1 MSFISPEFVVFFCIV
16 LPAFFIL
23 KHRVRWI
30 LLLLV
35 SYFFYAYGNIQYVPL
50 IAFSTVVDYVAARRI
65 HHHDKNEQ
73 QRRLWLVMSII
84 VNLGV
89 LFTFKYFNFF
99 NESAAVAF
107 GYTPLTHSL
116 ILPIGISFYTF
127 QSMSY
132 TIDVYRRD
140 LLPETNF
147 GIMATYVAFFPQLV
161 AGPIER
167 ATNLLPQFHQEQT
180 FDEDRA
186 VSGLQLI
193 LWGFFKKV
201 VIADRLAIYVNA
213 VYNNVDEYSGA
224 ILILATLF
232 FTFQIYCDFS
242 GYSDIAIGTARIMGF
257 DLMENFRQ
265 PYFSQSIREFW
276 GRWHISLSTWFRDYL
291 YIPLGGNRVGL
302 WRNLINLFI
311 VFVVSGLWHGA
322 GWTFIIWGVLHGLA
336 IVLIGL
342 LRHYKIDLMPGKS
355 ALMVLLRI
363 IVTFIFVS
371 FAWIFFRANSLAD
384 AHYIVSHL
392 LIFDSS
398 QNIIAPFAEAL
409 LSEQIEFILSF
420 LLIAILI
427 GFDFFDA
434 RITLPRIFAGIPMIF
449 RWGAYYSLI
458 AAVLFSGLYGA
469 GASQF
474 IYFQF

>member
-1 MSFISPEFVVFFCIV
+1 MSFISPDYVVFFCIV
-16 LPAFFIL
+16 LPLFFAI
-23 KHRVRWI
+23 KHRFRWM
-30 LLLLV
+30 LLLVV

-50 IAFSTVVDYVAARRI
+50 IAFSTVVDYIAARMI
-65 HHHDKNEQ
+65 HRNDENET
-73 QRRLWLVMSII
+73 QRKFWLAASII

-99 NESAAVAF
+99 NESAAAAF
-107 GYTPLTHSL
+107 GYTPFTHNM

-132 TIDVYRRD
+132 TIDVYRRKM
-140 LLPETNF
+140 LPENHF

-167 ATNLLPQFHQEQT
+167 ATNLLPQFHEKQK
-180 FDEDRA
+180 FDENRT
-186 VSGLQLI
+186 VEGLQLI

-201 VIADRLAIYVNA
+201 VIADRIAIYVNS
-213 VYNNVDEYSGA
+213 VYNNVDDHTGWT
-224 ILILATLF
+224 LILATFF

-242 GYSDIAIGTARIMGF
+242 GYSDIAIGTAKIMGF

-291 YIPLGGNRVGL
+291 YIPLGGNRVSL
-302 WRNLINLFI
+302 WRNLLNLFI

-322 GWTFIIWGVLHGLA
+322 GWTFIIWGFLHGVA
-336 IVLIGL
+336 IVILAL
-342 LRHYKIDLMPGKS
+342 FRHYNIDLLPGKN
-355 ALMVLLRI
+355 AAMV
-363 IVTFIFVS
+363 VTRVLITFVFVS

-384 AHYIVSHL
+384 AQYIVSHL
-392 LIFDSS
+392 LVFDST
-398 QNIIAPFAEAL
+398 QDIFAPFSGAL
-409 LSEQIEFILSF
+409 LSVKMEFYLS
-420 LLIAILI
+420 LILI
-427 GFDFFDA
+427 GFLIVFDMFDS
-434 RITLPRIFAGIPMIF
+434 RLTLPRIFARTPLIF
-449 RWGAYYSLI
+449 RWGLYYVFI

-469 GASQF
+469 GAQF